1 MTSASYL
8 AFLTKMQKAQKDLP
22 KILAAAC
29 ETATI
34 AAVAAAAEATPPKGK
49 TGRGPYIGTNT
60 VTGALKQHW
69 ATDSRTKPEIQ
80 GGMVKTELRNDL
92 PYASYVNDG
101 HRMERHFVPGLHIEE
116 TGLLEYDPDKDV
128 GGLVVGT
135 KTPYVKGEFMVDK
148 AKEAY
153 QETLEKELKVNVK
166 EAFAL

>member
-1 MTSASYL
+1 MPSASYL

-34 AAVAAAAEATPPKGK
+34 AAVEAATAATPPKEG
-49 TGRGPYIGTNT
+49 TGRGPYMGANT

-69 ATDSRTKPEIQ
+69 ASDSRTKPSVE
-80 GGMVKTELRNDL
+80 GGTIRTELRNNL
-92 PYASYVNDG
+92 QYASYVNDG
-101 HRMERHFVPGLHIEE
+101 HRMERHFVPGLHIGEG
-116 TGLLEYDPDKDV
+116 GLLEYVPDKDV

-148 AKEAY
+148 AKEVY
-153 QETLEKELKVNVK
+153 QKTLEKELKANVR
-166 EAFAL
+166 EVFY